1 MFEGPEVSELILKN
15 LESVFELERD
25 IFLIVRDS
33 ERKNW

>member
-1 MFEGPEVSELILKN
+1 MFEEPEVILKN
-15 LESVFELERD
+15 LESVFQLERD